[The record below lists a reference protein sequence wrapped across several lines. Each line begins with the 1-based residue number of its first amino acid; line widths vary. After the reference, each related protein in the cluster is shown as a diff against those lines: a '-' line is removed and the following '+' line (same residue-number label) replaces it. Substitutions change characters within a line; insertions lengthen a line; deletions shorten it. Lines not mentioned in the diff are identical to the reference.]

1 MAITKQM
8 NIKSRTYYFYNDL
21 IKLFDF
27 DPNMLKLDKK
37 KISKALIF
45 IILDMLQKKKNTR
58 SIV

>member
-8 NIKSRTYYFYNDL
+8 NIKKRSYYFYNVL

-27 DPNMLKLDKK
+27 DPNGLKLDKK
-37 KISKALIF
+37 KTSKGIN